1 MSFQSSMPND
11 LHDLLNAL
19 RAKSKEHSAE
29 TSETEQLLIATVLK
43 IADDL
48 ADLRVKLR
56 RVAL

>member
-1 MSFQSSMPND
+1 MPND

-19 RAKSKEHSAE
+19 PAKSKEHSAE